1 VAADL
6 RASLCG
12 AGAIAVCRTDG
23 LTPNI
28 VCLEDST
35 RVRVI
40 AQRCGVRLLSI
51 SLAGHL
57 HHADHGMP
65 AFRRI
70 ASRPRSW
77 HAPHTAKGIDVAL
90 RMGRLA
96 DSTLTARRI
105 ASGRHAGLGTPA
117 YFERAGVPMTPGD
130 LMAHE
135 AVVYAQRGGGAV
147 WTFRRDG
154 AELAVSSRVA
164 CASPPLRV
172 CARLC

>member
-70 ASRPRSW
+70 ASPDSPEVM
-77 HAPHTAKGIDVAL
+77 ACAAYGEDGGL
-90 RMGRLA
+90 RGKKE
-96 DSTLTARRI
+96 STLRCVWGG
-105 ASGRHAGLGTPA
+105 SLTP
-117 YFERAGVPMTPGD
+117 P
-130 LMAHE
+130 
-135 AVVYAQRGGGAV
+135 
-147 WTFRRDG
+147 
-154 AELAVSSRVA
+154 
-164 CASPPLRV
+164 
-172 CARLC
+172 